1 MIPPDVASSL
11 RLIVPDQQTATNAQ
25 ALPVVAAQ
33 KIADV
38 LSNLVPGQRILAEIQ
53 ALLPNGN
60 YRAIVGQRDITLALP
75 FAAKAGDSIE
85 LEVSESD
92 GKLTLAFVANRS
104 ESPPNKVGQES
115 VATTFSATAKLIGNL
130 MSGIDGEGRRAPAAP
145 LNGNQPLVETM
156 PKTAQELVPLLKQAL
171 AQSGVF
177 YEAHQARWVAGQ
189 LPTDA
194 LRREPQ
200 ARFSPA
206 PQPLPATV
214 NTDSSEDFLA
224 SPPAM
229 NTARAVALNPAPAAQ
244 PEQASAPLARN
255 DSTSQPA
262 ISPAAVN
269 PMPRELT
276 ALVQQQLDGLANQNF
291 VWQGQVWP
299 GQRMDWEIAMNPDES
314 RNLNDEPM
322 ARWQTRMKLSLP
334 TLGGIDALLQLRA
347 SGDLEITLRADSKNS
362 ESRLLASAVQLRS
375 QFEAAGLNL
384 GKLLVHHVQSA
395 E

>member
-1 MIPPDVASSL
+1 
-11 RLIVPDQQTATNAQ
+11 
-25 ALPVVAAQ
+25 
-33 KIADV
+33 
-38 LSNLVPGQRILAEIQ
+38 
-53 ALLPNGN
+53 
-60 YRAIVGQRDITLALP
+60 
-75 FAAKAGDSIE
+75 
-85 LEVSESD
+85 
-92 GKLTLAFVANRS
+92 
-104 ESPPNKVGQES
+104 
-115 VATTFSATAKLIGNL
+115 
-130 MSGIDGEGRRAPAAP
+130 
-145 LNGNQPLVETM
+145 
-156 PKTAQELVPLLKQAL
+156 
-171 AQSGVF
+171 
-177 YEAHQARWVAGQ
+177 
-189 LPTDA
+189 
-194 LRREPQ
+194 
-200 ARFSPA
+200 
-206 PQPLPATV
+206 
-214 NTDSSEDFLA
+214 
-224 SPPAM
+224 M